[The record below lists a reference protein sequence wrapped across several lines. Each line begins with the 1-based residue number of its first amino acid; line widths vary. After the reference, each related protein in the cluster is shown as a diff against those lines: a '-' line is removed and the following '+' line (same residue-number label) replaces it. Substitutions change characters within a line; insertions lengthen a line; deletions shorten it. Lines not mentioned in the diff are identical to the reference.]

1 MDVIVAV
8 VALALLCLL
17 VVTEADRAGEWWWGM
32 ANGGIKWRETTTREK
47 TADKP

>member
-17 VVTEADRAGEWWWGM
+17 VVTEADRAGE
-32 ANGGIKWRETTTREK
+32 
-47 TADKP
+47 